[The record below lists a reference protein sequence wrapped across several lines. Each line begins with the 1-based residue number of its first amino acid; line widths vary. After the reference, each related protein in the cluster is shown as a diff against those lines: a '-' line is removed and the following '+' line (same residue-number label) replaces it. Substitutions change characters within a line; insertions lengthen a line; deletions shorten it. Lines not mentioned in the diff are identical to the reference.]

1 MPIKVSCAC
10 GHSFVA
16 RDEFGGKRVKCPAC
30 KEILAVPVAPK
41 SAAASAPPGPTG
53 KSPAGKNPAG
63 GQLPPVD
70 PRNASRT
77 NPASSRSVGAT
88 RGGGISATQK
98 VATIAPPKVP
108 TKSAGAPIRPAR
120 PVPSSDRFNPLLDLL
135 DEAGVK
141 SQSTLPTCP
150 NCQAEMS
157 PTAIICIQCGFNR
170 ETGERLE
177 TFSDV
182 RFDESTS
189 THVESDAN
197 TILAKAELELQA
209 NAAGGSPVEEDFGD
223 GSDSIVVAVGAML
236 GFLILLVIGVFTV
249 LIMDRLTGQVDPS
262 QISFVV
268 SLGIAVLSALY
279 ITFIAFTI
287 HPGHGIACVLTGG
300 LYCVIFGFMQG
311 RAVILYTIILLVAII
326 VAIATGIYA
335 ANLNPTY

>member
-1 MPIKVSCAC
+1 MPIKVKCAC
-10 GHSFVA
+10 GHGFVA

-30 KEILAVPVAPK
+30 KQVLTVPDAPQ
-41 SAAASAPPGPTG
+41 ASGGTPAGPAGAGGAKPGPGGTG
-53 KSPAGKNPAG
+53 ENP
-63 GQLPPVD
+63 
-70 PRNASRT
+70 RSASQ
-77 NPASSRSVGAT
+77 SISAT
-88 RGGGISATQK
+88 RRSISATRGGGGISATQK

-108 TKSAGAPIRPAR
+108 GKSNPGANRPSQPLA
-120 PVPSSDRFNPLLDLL
+120 SNDRYNPLLDLL

-141 SQSTLPTCP
+141 SQSALPTCP
-150 NCQAEMS
+150 NCEAEMA

-182 RFDESTS
+182 RFEDDTS

-197 TILAKAELELQA
+197 TILAKAEQELQ
-209 NAAGGSPVEEDFGD
+209 NTAGGPVVDEDFGD

-236 GFLILLVIGVFTV
+236 GFLVLLVIGVFTV

-268 SLGIAVLSALY
+268 SSAIAVLTAIY
-279 ITFIAFTI
+279 ITFLAFRV
-287 HPGHGIACVLTGG
+287 HPGHGIACVLTCG
-300 LYCVIFGFMQG
+300 LYCVIFGFIQG

-335 ANLNPTY
+335 ANLSPN